1 MGECSLGQVLNNN
14 RQTITCTPVKIVFV
28 GAGRLAT
35 QFAKALHAK
44 GHTIEAVFSR
54 TMDSAAALSRVVGGF
69 PTDSIAALPVDADA
83 YIIAVKD
90 TVLSAL
96 IGQLKEGREECP
108 MFHTAGSVPMSV
120 FEDVRHH
127 GVVYPMQTFSKERDV
142 DFTHLPFFIEANDD
156 LALQVATELASS
168 VSDNVRQLS
177 SDERRYLH
185 LAAVFS
191 CNFSNHCY
199 TLAADILER
208 HGVPFSVLLPLIEE
222 TAQKVHTLHPREAQT
237 GPAVRYDENVINAQL
252 QLLADEPLK
261 QQVYDLMSKSIHDD
275 QLRP

>member
-1 MGECSLGQVLNNN
+1 MN
-14 RQTITCTPVKIVFV
+14 IVFV

-35 QFAKALHAK
+35 QFAKALYAK

-54 TMDSAAALSRVVGGF
+54 TMDSASALSSMVGGF
-69 PTDSIAALPVDADA
+69 ATDNISALPLNADA

-90 TVLSAL
+90 SVLPAL
-96 IGQLKEGREECP
+96 IVQLKEGREECP

-120 FEDVRHH
+120 FEGVHHH
-127 GVVYPMQTFSKERDV
+127 GVIYPMQTFSKERDV

-156 LALQVATELASS
+156 MSLQVATELASS
-168 VSDNVRQLS
+168 VSDNVRELS
-177 SDERRYLH
+177 SEERRYLH

-208 HGVPFSVLLPLIEE
+208 HGVSFDVLLPLIGE
-222 TAQKVHTLHPREAQT
+222 TAQKVQTMHPREAQT

-252 QLLADEPLK
+252 QLLADEPLM
-261 QQVYDLMSKSIHDD
+261 QQVYDLMSRSIHDSSS
-275 QLRP
+275 RPSLLTSHL